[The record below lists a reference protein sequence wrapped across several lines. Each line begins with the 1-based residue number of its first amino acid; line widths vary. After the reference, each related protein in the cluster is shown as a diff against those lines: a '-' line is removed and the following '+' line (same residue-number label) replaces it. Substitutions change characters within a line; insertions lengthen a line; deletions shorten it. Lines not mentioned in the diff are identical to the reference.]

1 MSLVINIGK
10 WGGIYI
16 GISKTA
22 ARLCLGFVALT
33 VYSFDMD
40 DLMNIYLPKVEDA

>member
-10 WGGIYI
+10 WGGIYTHA
-16 GISKTA
+16 SKTA

-33 VYSFDMD
+33 VYFFDMD
-40 DLMNIYLPKVEDA
+40 DLMDIYLPKAEEA